1 MSTQRSPRFVRL
13 AVLVGIV
20 ALSLVACAKLMETL
34 EGATDPNS
42 AEGKLVRGAN
52 RLRKSAQDLDPAE
65 EHYIG
70 RTVGAQ
76 ILAMPQ
82 YVLAQDQALVD
93 YVTRVGTGVVMS
105 NDGVRHTFAGYHFAV
120 LETEEVNAFA
130 CPGGTIFVTKGMLRN
145 ATTEDEL
152 AAVLAHEIAHVTHR
166 HGLEQIKKA
175 NLAQAF
181 QYLGSGTLQAAG
193 QGNADLQKLT
203 EVFDDSVK
211 DVVGALIT
219 SGYSREAEQQADTSG
234 REFLRQA
241 GYDPQA
247 LTRVLSRMDRAGGAG
262 GMFATHP
269 APGARLATLG
279 AALPFRPDPAGEAVR
294 AQRFAAAMKP

>member
-1 MSTQRSPRFVRL
+1 MNARFALFVG
-13 AVLVGIV
+13 AV
-20 ALSLVACAKLMETL
+20 AVACAACAGVMGAL
-34 EGATDPNS
+34 EQATDPNS

-70 RTVGAQ
+70 RTVAAQ
-76 ILAMPQ
+76 ILAMPR
-82 YVLAQDQALVD
+82 YVLAQDPVLVD
-93 YVTRVGTGVVMS
+93 YVTCVGFGVVMS

-120 LETEEVNAFA
+120 LETDEVNAFA
-130 CPGGTIFVTKGMLRN
+130 CPGGTIFVTRGLLRN

-181 QYLGSGTLQAAG
+181 EYLGSGALQAAG
-193 QGNADLQKLT
+193 QSNADVQKLT

-219 SGYSREAEQQADTSG
+219 NGYSQQAEQQADVSG

-247 LTRVLSRMDRAGGAG
+247 LTRVLSRMDQAGGTG

-269 APGARLATLG
+269 APRARQTALG
-279 AALPFRPDPAGEAVR
+279 AALPFQADPAGEAVR
-294 AQRFAAAMKP
+294 VQRFASAMKL